1 MDTSTSSSNSNI
13 IKAMN
18 HVAVSVPDINKAIKW
33 YHDVLGFNA
42 VTEQIEGTSDNS
54 HLGRILTDIFGANFR
69 KLKLVHM
76 ISKNYVGFEV
86 FEFIDPKAERPANNF
101 EYWKTS
107 FFHICITEPDIEQLT
122 KKIAKSGG
130 KQRTKVWEL
139 IPGKPYKIAYC
150 EDPFGNIIEI
160 YTHSYDEVW
169 SGNQSNK

>member
-1 MDTSTSSSNSNI
+1 VDTSISSNI

-18 HVAVSVPDINKAIKW
+18 HVAVSVPDLDKAIRW
-33 YHDVLGFNA
+33 YHEILGFNA
-42 VTEQIEGTSDNS
+42 ITEQIDGTSDNS
-54 HLGRILTDIFGANFR
+54 HLGRILTDIFGAEFR

-76 ISKNYVGFEV
+76 ISKNQVGFEV
-86 FEFIDPKAERPANNF
+86 FQFIDPKAERPANNF

-107 FFHICITEPDIEQLT
+107 FFHICITEPNIEQLT
-122 KKIAKSGG
+122 KKIAESGG

-160 YTHSYDEVW
+160 YTHSYEEVW
-169 SGNQSNK
+169 STKQLNK